1 MVNLKKR
8 NTFIAFILSL
18 FCPGL
23 GFLYTAKT
31 KLFLIYISLYL
42 SLFCLIAFF
51 KSFSLYNAF
60 FVLFFITIMLNMV
73 SLVAPVVISIR
84 NRNVELKKYNRWYFY
99 IIFIL
104 SAVIVIPVLYDNFIQ
119 IRFSRFPTGS
129 MLPTIRIDER
139 IAIDTGFSPNK
150 SLERGD
156 VIAFTYKNATLVKRC
171 IAIPGDKFELKNG
184 IVFINGKKQDEPY
197 VEFKEENIDDFINF
211 EDDVIIINGIVPEGK
226 CIVLGDNRNNSMDSR
241 EFGYVDYNDISGKA
255 MFIYFSDIKSRIGKS
270 L

>member
-8 NTFIAFILSL
+8 NPFIAFILSL

-23 GFLYTAKT
+23 GFLYNAKT
-31 KLFLIYISLYL
+31 KLFMIYISLYF
-42 SLFCLIAFF
+42 SFICLIAVF
-51 KSFSLYNAF
+51 KSFTLYKSLL
-60 FVLFFITIMLNMV
+60 FVFIVSIFLNLV
-73 SLVAPVVISIR
+73 SLVVPVILTLR

-104 SAVIVIPVLYDNFIQ
+104 SAVIVIPALYDNFIQ

-156 VIAFTYKNATLVKRC
+156 VIAFTYKNETLVKRC

-184 IVFINGKKQDEPY
+184 TVFINGKKQDEPY
-197 VEFKEENIDDFINF
+197 VKNEDEGNDDFFGF
-211 EDDVIIINGIVPEGK
+211 EDDEIVINGIVPEGK

-241 EFGYVDYNDISGKA
+241 EFGYVDYKDISGKV
-255 MFIYFSDIKSRIGKS
+255 MFIYFSDVKSRIGKS